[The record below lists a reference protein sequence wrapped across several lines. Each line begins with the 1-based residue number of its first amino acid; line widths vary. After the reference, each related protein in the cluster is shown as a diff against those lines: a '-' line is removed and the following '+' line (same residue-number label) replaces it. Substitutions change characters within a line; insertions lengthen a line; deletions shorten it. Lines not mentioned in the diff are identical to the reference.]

1 MTVSAEGFSTKSGTA
16 SIPDEGEGIFNAFLQ
31 PSQGSGDLGTVSWEL
46 THDGTLRVFGTGSA
60 GGYSWNTYWGR
71 PSTPWHSLELA
82 DKVYKVVVDE
92 GVTDFGR
99 YTFAK
104 LPNLVSV
111 ELPDTLT
118 GIGENAFA
126 YCDSLE
132 FISIPGSVRNI
143 ASNAFG
149 YNIKVAVFEE
159 GATHVG
165 GLQGTLV
172 ERVVIPDTVES
183 FGNYAFNGCSHL
195 KQITFPKNLKNIG
208 HYAFN
213 YSGITSAILPEGLES
228 IGDYAFNSCGELSAV
243 SIPDTVTSMGN
254 GMFVDCAKLTSVRLS
269 ANVTSMPSFRRCTNL
284 RVLELPEGV
293 TYIGA
298 YSLEGTT
305 LDKLILPKSLK
316 TIDYGATNGCSTI
329 PVYYRGTQ
337 EEWAAINIV
346 DNSNDALLNS
356 PNVTY
361 NYTGR

>member
-1 MTVSAEGFSTKSGTA
+1 
-16 SIPDEGEGIFNAFLQ
+16 EGEGIFSAYLKA
-31 PSQGSGDLGTVSWEL
+31 SQGYGDLGTTSWEL
-46 THDGTLRVFGTGSA
+46 THDGTLRVYGTGSA
-60 GGYSWNTYWGR
+60 GGYNWNTYWGR

-82 DKVYKVVVDE
+82 DKVYKVVVEE

-99 YTFAK
+99 FTFAK

-118 GIGENAFA
+118 GIGEYAFR
-126 YCDSLE
+126 YCNSLTHV
-132 FISIPGSVRNI
+132 SIPGSVRNLS
-143 ASNAFG
+143 ATAFDG
-149 YNIKVAVFEE
+149 LSSLNTVIFEE
-159 GATHVG
+159 GATVAG
-165 GLQGTLV
+165 GLQGSAVQT
-172 ERVVIPDTVES
+172 VVIPDTVES
-183 FGNYAFNGCSHL
+183 FGNYAFNGCSNL
-195 KQITFPKNLKNIG
+195 KQIHFPKNLKNIG

-213 YSGITSAILPEGLES
+213 YSGITSAVLPEGLES
-228 IGDYAFNSCGELSAV
+228 IGDNVFNSCVNLTAV
-243 SIPDTVTSMGN
+243 SIPDSVTSMGS
-254 GMFVDCAKLTSVRLS
+254 GTFVDCVKLTSVRLS
-269 ANVTSMPSFRRCTNL
+269 ANVTAMPTFRRCSSL
-284 RVLELPEGV
+284 RVLDVPEGV

-298 YSLEGTT
+298 YALEGTT

-337 EEWAAINIV
+337 EEWAAIDIV